1 MVRDFV
7 ICIHSRPVSIHS
19 RPVSR
24 LSLTRPETSST
35 LSMDF
40 GIVLLYGDTGLVRD
54 MPPIL

>member
-7 ICIHSRPVSIHS
+7 IGIHS